1 MTSFQKLHVNIRENH
16 HASGDEYRDAL
27 EGEEREHVQGTFAEE
42 HPEGKKGDGEEV
54 PEEHERFLDDACEET
69 NGAFGDSKLEVAE
82 AAALE
87 NFEVRVC
94 MWLALFSSGI
104 YEEKRGQTYFQ
115 QQIDCKEPWK
125 EC

>member
-1 MTSFQKLHVNIRENH
+1 M
-16 HASGDEYRDAL
+16 
-27 EGEEREHVQGTFAEE
+27 
-42 HPEGKKGDGEEV
+42 

-69 NGAFGDSKLEVAE
+69 NGAFGDAKLEVAE

-87 NFEVRVC
+87 NFEIGVC

-104 YEEKRGQTYFQ
+104 YEEKGRGQTYYQ
-115 QQIDCKEPWK
+115 QQIDCKEPWR